1 MSMIESKQIRKN
13 LSSWVRVSNFSV
25 SGDDADVTTPITTAL
40 STAGEGGV
48 SVPLQ
53 PLGGSN
59 LIGVHE
65 TTGQL
70 NRCNV
75 YDHDTLMPI
84 ADLSGN
90 EVYARMTE
98 AGGVYTLSFYV
109 LDAGT
114 ETVYSFDG
122 ATDIDFEFAYR
133 FDFARLPSNALIA
146 INGRNV
152 GDDPAAT
159 GGTLYQEAITV
170 TVNGQT
176 SFTLTKSP
184 TATFVVTVFLNGVAY
199 QPVGGSPPISVGG
212 TGNKTVTWSNANAGF
227 ATETTDIFI
236 ASYPTFE

>member
-1 MSMIESKQIRKN
+1 MSVQPKQIAKN

-25 SGDDADVTTPITTAL
+25 SGDDADVTTPVTTAL

-84 ADLSGN
+84 ADVEGN
-90 EVYARMTE
+90 EVYGRMTE

-109 LDAGT
+109 LDGGT
-114 ETVYSFDG
+114 ETVYSF
-122 ATDIDFEFAYR
+122 ASANDIDFEFAYR
-133 FDFARLPSNALIA
+133 FDFARLPANALIA

-159 GGTLYQEAITV
+159 GGTQFQESITI
-170 TVNGQT
+170 TSNGQT
-176 SFTLTKSP
+176 AFTLSKSP
-184 TATFVVTVFLNGVAY
+184 TASFVVTVYLNGVAY
-199 QPVGGSPPISVGG
+199 QPVGGAPPISVGG
-212 TGNKTVTWSNANAGF
+212 AGNKTVTWSNANAGF
-227 ATETTDIFI
+227 ATETTDTFI